1 MDERYGRKVQGIKKT
16 QQKIFKNIIIQNETK
31 LSEEGKKKSLRKG
44 CVEPRR
50 TFSFVHVL
58 YE

>member
-31 LSEEGKKKSLRKG
+31 LSEEGKKKVTPGRG
-44 CVEPRR
+44 
-50 TFSFVHVL
+50 VHPV
-58 YE
+58 